1 MLSQD
6 LKTYLVVAALLLIIG
21 VYGVVQR
28 RSFIGM
34 LISAELILAGAG
46 LNFMAFN
53 RFIAP
58 EPAVGQVFTL
68 IIMGIAAAE
77 TAIGVSFILAVY
89 RQFKTID
96 PIQLN
101 ELQESIPGRT
111 PEADDDTVVPRGS
124 EPENQD
130 I

>member
-6 LKTYLVVAALLLIIG
+6 LKTYLVVAAFLLIIG

-111 PEADDDTVVPRGS
+111 PEADDDAVVPSGS

>member
-53 RFIAP
+53 RFMAP
-58 EPAVGQVFTL
+58 APAVGQVFTL

-101 ELQESIPGRT
+101 ELRESIPGQASALDDDENVMT
-111 PEADDDTVVPRGS
+111 GPEAGNRK
-124 EPENQD
+124 

>member
-6 LKTYLVVAALLLIIG
+6 LKTYLVVAAFLLIIG

-46 LNFMAFN
+46 LNSMAFN
-53 RFIAP
+53 RFLAP
-58 EPAVGQVFTL
+58 DPAVGQVFTL

-101 ELQESIPGRT
+101 EIQEPVSGT
-111 PEADDDTVVPRGS
+111 HLDQDDDAPAVHGQGDR
-124 EPENQD
+124 
-130 I
+130 

>member
-6 LKTYLVVAALLLIIG
+6 LNTYLVVAAFLLIIG

-53 RFIAP
+53 RFLAP
-58 EPAVGQVFTL
+58 DPAVGQVFTL

-96 PIQLN
+96 PIELT
-101 ELQESIPGRT
+101 ELQESIPGQNSDT
-111 PEADDDTVVPRGS
+111 HDDSRAAYGGP
-124 EPENQD
+124 P
-130 I
+130 

>member
-96 PIQLN
+96 PLQLN
-101 ELQESIPGRT
+101 ELQESISART
-111 PEADDDTVVPRGS
+111 SDFDDARVSSGDESDDQEA
-124 EPENQD
+124 
-130 I
+130 

>member
-53 RFIAP
+53 RFLAP

-89 RQFKTID
+89 RQFRTID

-101 ELQESIPGRT
+101 ELQESIPGQT
-111 PEADDDTVVPRGS
+111 PGADDDTVMPRGE
-124 EPENQD
+124 EPGDQD

>member
-28 RSFIGM
+28 RSFVGM

-53 RFIAP
+53 RFMAP
-58 EPAVGQVFTL
+58 APAVGQVFTL

-101 ELQESIPGRT
+101 ELQESIVT
-111 PEADDDTVVPRGS
+111 
-124 EPENQD
+124 
-130 I
+130 

>member
-53 RFIAP
+53 RFMAP
-58 EPAVGQVFTL
+58 DPAVGQIFTL

-89 RQFKTID
+89 RQFRTID

-101 ELQESIPGRT
+101 EIQESIPGLNS
-111 PEADDDTVVPRGS
+111 EADDDAAVPRGK
-124 EPENQD
+124 EPGDET
-130 I
+130 

>member
-53 RFIAP
+53 RFMAP
-58 EPAVGQVFTL
+58 DPATGQIFTL

-101 ELQESIPGRT
+101 EIQEAIPGLHS
-111 PEADDDTVVPRGS
+111 EADDDAVLPRGK
-124 EPENQD
+124 EPGDQET
-130 I
+130 

>member
-53 RFIAP
+53 RFTAP
-58 EPAVGQVFTL
+58 DPAVGQIFTL

-89 RQFKTID
+89 RQFRTID

-101 ELQESIPGRT
+101 ELQEPIPGQT
-111 PEADDDTVVPRGS
+111 PGVDDAALPRGE
-124 EPENQD
+124 EPGDQD

>member
-1 MLSQD
+1 MLSNQ
-6 LKTYLVVAALLLIIG
+6 LMPYLVVSALLLIIG
-21 VYGVVQR
+21 VYGIVQR

-53 RFIAP
+53 RFMAP

-68 IIMGIAAAE
+68 IIMGVAAAE

-101 ELQESIPGRT
+101 ELQESIPDRVPGAAEDGAGPRT
-111 PEADDDTVVPRGS
+111 G
-124 EPENQD
+124 EPGARD

>member
-53 RFIAP
+53 RFTAP

-89 RQFKTID
+89 RQFRTID
-96 PIQLN
+96 PLQLN
-101 ELQESIPGRT
+101 ELQESIPGQT
-111 PEADDDTVVPRGS
+111 PGVDDDAVAPG
-124 EPENQD
+124 EIEAGDQD

>member
-6 LKTYLVVAALLLIIG
+6 LKTYLVVAAFLLIIG

-53 RFIAP
+53 RFLAP

-101 ELQESIPGRT
+101 ELQEEIPGRKSD
-111 PEADDDTVVPRGS
+111 ADDDAFAAGGPG
-124 EPENQD
+124 D
-130 I
+130 HL

>member
-53 RFIAP
+53 RFTAP
-58 EPAVGQVFTL
+58 DPAVGQVFTL

-96 PIQLN
+96 PLQLN

-111 PEADDDTVVPRGS
+111 SEADDDAA
-124 EPENQD
+124 EPGDREL
-130 I
+130 

>member
-6 LKTYLVVAALLLIIG
+6 LKTYLVVAAFLLIIG

-96 PIQLN
+96 PLQLN
-101 ELQESIPGRT
+101 ELQESIPGGT
-111 PEADDDTVVPRGS
+111 PEADDDAAAPRKE
-124 EPENQD
+124 EPGDQD